1 MWPEVLLVG
10 TPGPRTDPLTEMP
23 APDASGAG
31 GRLLVVSM
39 SRSPN
44 FSASAS
50 ASQGQLKCL
59 LLRAVGVSAVRP
71 GPSSP
76 WLTFEQPGVS
86 YYIEKMILKADIIY
100 AQPFGLAS
108 ASQ

>member
-10 TPGPRTDPLTEMP
+10 TPGPWTDPLTEMP

-44 FSASAS
+44 FSAS

-86 YYIEKMILKADIIY
+86 YYIEKMILKADVIY